1 MDPPAVNGQIQPKFN
16 NHQLGNGNGAESTI
30 FDVESKDNRNAAY
43 KQMFKNN
50 RGDSVER
57 QNNADVLVE
66 NEMLRAEVQ
75 KLKEKIKEMQ
85 QVSFPLH

>member
-1 MDPPAVNGQIQPKFN
+1 M
-16 NHQLGNGNGAESTI
+16 
-30 FDVESKDNRNAAY
+30 
-43 KQMFKNN
+43 
-50 RGDSVER
+50 ER

-85 QVSFPLH
+85 QVSSPLH

>member
-1 MDPPAVNGQIQPKFN
+1 M
-16 NHQLGNGNGAESTI
+16 
-30 FDVESKDNRNAAY
+30 Y
-43 KQMFKNN
+43 KNN

>member
-1 MDPPAVNGQIQPKFN
+1 
-16 NHQLGNGNGAESTI
+16 
-30 FDVESKDNRNAAY
+30 
-43 KQMFKNN
+43 MFKNN

-85 QVSFPLH
+85 QVVAEKDKLVVKQRTDLTTLRKKNFEFRSKITEIEDK

>member
-1 MDPPAVNGQIQPKFN
+1 
-16 NHQLGNGNGAESTI
+16 
-30 FDVESKDNRNAAY
+30 
-43 KQMFKNN
+43 MFKNN

-85 QVSFPLH
+85 